1 VRAVLAAL
9 LLVLVPGR
17 ALAQTAEP
25 PLHRLELAAGIG
37 VLGGTSL
44 GDANADIRSGASNDP
59 YRLFTTSSRS
69 SDVRVV
75 DLRAGFDLTRRFGIE
90 ARALFGHPEVRTTI
104 SSDAEGAPDLTAIE
118 RLDHYIIDG
127 GVVVRLDE
135 FRVKGV
141 RPFVTAGAGYLRQ
154 LHEGLT
160 VIDAGRVFYVGGG
173 ARYWVF
179 SRARGVPR
187 AGGVRADVRL
197 NVVSGGIEIED
208 RARRQPSVSGSFFL
222 LF

>member
-9 LLVLVPGR
+9 LLAIVPGQS
-17 ALAQTAEP
+17 LAQPAEP

-37 VLGGTSL
+37 FLGGASL
-44 GDANADIRSGASNDP
+44 GDAHADIRSGTSNDP
-59 YRLFTTSSRS
+59 YRLFSTSSRS
-69 SDVRVV
+69 SDARVV

-104 SSDAEGAPDLTAIE
+104 SSDAEGAPDLTAVE

-127 GVVVRLDE
+127 GIVVRLNE
-135 FRVKGV
+135 WRVKGV
-141 RPFVTAGAGYLRQ
+141 QPFVTAGAGYLRQ

-179 SRARGVPR
+179 SRARGVLR
-187 AGGVRADVRL
+187 AGGLRADVRL

-208 RARRQPSVSGSFFL
+208 GARRQPSVSGGFFL